1 MLGKT
6 DLDGQ
11 LSEIELSDSF
21 LDEQIEDANNEKYK
35 KEKLNKSLGM
45 IVGLAIVV
53 LLMWWWGRR
62 KNGR

>member
-11 LSEIELSDSF
+11 ISEIELSDTF
-21 LDEQIEDANNEKYK
+21 LDEQIESAIFEKNK

-45 IVGLAIVV
+45 IAGITIII
-53 LLMWWWGRR
+53 LLM
-62 KNGR
+62 